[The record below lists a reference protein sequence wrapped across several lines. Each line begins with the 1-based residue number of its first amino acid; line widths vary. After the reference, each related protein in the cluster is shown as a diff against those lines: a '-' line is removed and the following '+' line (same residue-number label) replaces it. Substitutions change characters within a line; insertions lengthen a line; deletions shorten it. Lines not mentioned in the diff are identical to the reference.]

1 MLFQY
6 GVGFVHGLPLLENTL
21 MLVPKGCSCSFK
33 SIQII
38 DNTFRSFLLKSNV
51 TEESLRKLE
60 LEEVNLAPKLMI
72 SVCNSLRKGECIW
85 LL

>member
-6 GVGFVHGLPLLENTL
+6 GAGFVHCLPLLENTL

-33 SIQII
+33 SSI
-38 DNTFRSFLLKSNV
+38 DNKFRSFLLKSNV

-60 LEEVNLAPKLMI
+60 LEEVNLAPKLMMF

-85 LL
+85 LLQ